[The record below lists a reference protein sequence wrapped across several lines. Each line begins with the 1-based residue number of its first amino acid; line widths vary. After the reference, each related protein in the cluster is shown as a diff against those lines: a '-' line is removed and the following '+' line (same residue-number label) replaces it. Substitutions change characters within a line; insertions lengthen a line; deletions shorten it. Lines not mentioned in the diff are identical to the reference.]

1 MAQQQTFRLRARSSI
16 NDLVVEKEPV
26 PSAGPHEVLVKV
38 RSVALNYRDY
48 AVATGKYPFKVKE
61 SVVPCSDIAGDV
73 VEVGR
78 GVEDVAAGDQV
89 ISSFD
94 LKTLYGPIKD
104 WDHGLGGSLDGG
116 LREYVVL
123 PANAIVK
130 IPAGSGFTYA
140 QLAALVCTGTTAWNS
155 LYGNVPL
162 KPGQTVLF
170 LGKQAAGCVQFK
182 LTANDC

>member
-1 MAQQQTFRLRARSSI
+1 M
-16 NDLVVEKEPV
+16 
-26 PSAGPHEVLVKV
+26 

-48 AVATGKYPFKVKE
+48 VVANGKYPFKVKE

-73 VEVGR
+73 VEVGH
-78 GVEDVAAGDQV
+78 GIEDIAAGDQV

-123 PANAIVK
+123 PASAIVK

-140 QLAALVCTGTTAWNS
+140 QLAALVCTGTTAWNC

-170 LGKQAAGCVQFK
+170 LGKQAAGGVQFK

>member
-1 MAQQQTFRLRARSSI
+1 MPQQQTFRLHARSSI
-16 NDLVVEKEPV
+16 NDLVVETEPV
-26 PSAGPHEVLVKV
+26 PTPGPREVLVKV

-48 AVATGKYPFKVKE
+48 AVATGKYPFSVKD

-73 VEVGR
+73 VEVGH

-89 ISSFD
+89 ICSFD
-94 LKTLYGPIKD
+94 LKTLYGPIQG
-104 WDHGLGGSLDGG
+104 WEHGLGGNVDGG
-116 LREYVVL
+116 LREYIVL
-123 PANAIVK
+123 PAEAVVK
-130 IPAGSGFTYA
+130 IPAGSGYSYA

-170 LGKQAAGCVQFK
+170 LGTQATG
-182 LTANDC
+182 